1 MGYSTII
8 VDDEENARLLIRSR
22 LEAGFPQIRVA
33 AMCENAG
40 EALIATLHHKPDFIM
55 LDIQMPGMTGLELMQ
70 LLRES
75 NARVK
80 ILIVTAY
87 TETCYFQESIRL
99 GVIDYLVKPFSMDDF
114 TIAINRILHRL
125 KEEEEVNQLDTVLNT
140 MAGSRKVKLKAATS
154 WLFVPVS
161 EIIYA
166 TADGKYSEVCLKNN
180 STELLMYGI
189 TQLFDMLKTHTCMLK
204 IDRSTIINK
213 NYVKKVYLK
222 QKKVV
227 FAVDTREIELAVS
240 APGIE
245 TLLEAM

>member
-1 MGYSTII
+1 
-8 VDDEENARLLIRSR
+8 
-22 LEAGFPQIRVA
+22 
-33 AMCENAG
+33 
-40 EALIATLHHKPDFIM
+40 M
-55 LDIQMPGMTGLELMQ
+55 L
-70 LLRES
+70 
-75 NARVK
+75 
-80 ILIVTAY
+80 
-87 TETCYFQESIRL
+87 FQESIRL

-189 TQLFDMLKTHTCMLK
+189 HPAFRYAETHTCMLK